1 MSSNE
6 LWTPLSSLI
15 HSLFFIS
22 QTYTHDH
29 AQSICMDPKNSCW
42 QSLLTPKN
50 YVNYVISMEAFN
62 TNNINLRM

>member
-22 QTYTHDH
+22 QAYRHDH

-42 QSLLTPKN
+42 QSLRTPKN